1 MVDDLLDVSR
11 IASGKIELRRERVDL
26 RDVVARALELTEPV
40 LHGHGRAAEVRSV
53 EAPLWVSGDPVRLTQ
68 VVCNLLTNAAKFTA
82 PEQRIAIELRRACE
96 QAQLSVVDEGVG
108 IPAELL
114 PHVFDRFVQGEQ
126 ALQRASGGLGLGL
139 AIAKNLTEMHGGTI
153 TAESAGA
160 GRGSRSTL
168 TLPVVEPAAIA
179 PTDAA
184 LPAVVPAR
192 AARILIVDDND
203 DAAQSLALVLRLEGH
218 EVCTARDGHEALRML
233 DEFVPEAAVLDIGL
247 PKMNGY
253 ELAAA
258 LRADPRTRS
267 VALIALTG
275 YGREPD
281 RRRAL
286 DAGFD
291 EHLVKPVELDSLLA
305 TLHRLLS
312 GAAAAVG

>member
-1 MVDDLLDVSR
+1 M
-11 IASGKIELRRERVDL
+11 
-26 RDVVARALELTEPV
+26 
-40 LHGHGRAAEVRSV
+40 RSV

-82 PEQRIAIELRRACE
+82 PEQRIAIELRRAGE

-108 IPAELL
+108 IPAALL
-114 PHVFDRFVQGEQ
+114 PHVFERFVQGEQ
-126 ALQRASGGLGLGL
+126 ALQRESGGLGLGL
-139 AIAKNLTEMHGGTI
+139 AIAKNLVEMHGGTI

-160 GRGSRSTL
+160 GRGSRFTL
-168 TLPVVEPAAIA
+168 TLPLVEPAAIA
-179 PTDAA
+179 PTDAP

-218 EVCTARDGHEALRML
+218 EVCTARDGDEALRLL
-233 DEFVPEAAVLDIGL
+233 DEFVPQAAVLDIGL

-275 YGREPD
+275 YGRAPD

-291 EHLVKPVELDSLLA
+291 EHLVKPVELDALLA